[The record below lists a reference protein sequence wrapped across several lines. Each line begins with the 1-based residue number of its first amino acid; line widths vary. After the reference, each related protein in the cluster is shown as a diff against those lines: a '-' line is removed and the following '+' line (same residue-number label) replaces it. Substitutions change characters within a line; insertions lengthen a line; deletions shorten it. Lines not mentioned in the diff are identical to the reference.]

1 MRKHLVTA
9 LAILA
14 LSATPRLS
22 VAQDIV
28 PAAPFPDQAVSAESV
43 AVDALAN
50 VNDAADFSYTQAKV
64 DKYRE
69 LMELNGTARNVRTL
83 LDTVKDATKLVVLE
97 RMGQQAMTTQQTMA
111 FEQISSQVLAE
122 TEARILNDLAVAQ
135 AQTFTLDEIQSLITA
150 NSSISA
156 AKYNAGKFAAPDVSQ
171 QMIQSY
177 MVDAVVKIVKSFTE
191 SVQS

>member
-1 MRKHLVTA
+1 MRKHFVTTI
-9 LAILA
+9 AILA
-14 LSATPRLS
+14 LAAVPHIC

-28 PAAPFPDQAVSAESV
+28 PSAPFPDQAVSADSF

-69 LMELNGTARNVRTL
+69 LMELNGTARNVRSL
-83 LDTVKDATKLVVLE
+83 LDTVKDATKMVILE
-97 RMGQQAMTTQQTMA
+97 RMGQQAMTEQQTSA
-111 FEQISSQVLAE
+111 FDQIAVKVLAE
-122 TEARILNDLAVAQ
+122 TEARILNDVAVSQ

-171 QMIQSY
+171 QMVQSY
-177 MVDAVVKIVKSFTE
+177 MVDAVVKIVKTYTE